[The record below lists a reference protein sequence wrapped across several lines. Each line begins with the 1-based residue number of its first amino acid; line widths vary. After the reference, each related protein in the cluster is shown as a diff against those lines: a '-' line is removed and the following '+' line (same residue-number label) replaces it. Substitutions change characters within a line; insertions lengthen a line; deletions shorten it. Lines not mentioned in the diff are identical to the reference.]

1 MKNKQILL
9 IIGVIFLLFSSCK
22 ENNPEN
28 DKKLKIAISDIKKL
42 GNFDKVEYLF
52 MGNPSNNSKG
62 NNSGTIRIKL
72 FDSRKM
78 DMDKESIAKQSAKLI
93 SNTSKNTKRYGTI
106 WVTVINTGKYKSL
119 GNVDFESKH
128 FKSNISKTKEERNFI
143 FKTSDL

>member
-1 MKNKQILL
+1 M
-9 IIGVIFLLFSSCK
+9 V
-22 ENNPEN
+22 
-28 DKKLKIAISDIKKL
+28 ISDIKQL
-42 GNFDKVEYLF
+42 GDFDKVECQF
-52 MGNPSNNSKG
+52 MGNPSNDSKG
-62 NNSGTIRIKL
+62 NRSSIIKIIL

-119 GNVDFESKH
+119 GSVDFESKH

>member
-9 IIGVIFLLFSSCK
+9 IIGVILLFFLSCK
-22 ENNPEN
+22 DDNPKNE
-28 DKKLKIAISDIKKL
+28 KKLKVVISDIKKL
-42 GNFDKVEYLF
+42 GDFDKVEYQF
-52 MGNPSNNSKG
+52 MGNPSNDSKG
-62 NNSGTIRIKL
+62 NRSSIIKIIL

-78 DMDKESIAKQSAKLI
+78 DVDKESIAKQCAKLI